1 MTRYAGSIR
10 LGKDVDTLPS
20 WVRKLQPDPSVLPSE
35 DPNDRHKQKTP
46 AQIAYELF
54 PYNWE
59 HTDDMSLYE
68 NAAYDTFEQDFVTE
82 ETSAQTRRV
91 ARNMRSLEKT
101 GKVDD
106 ASFDPNEVHE
116 V

>member
-1 MTRYAGSIR
+1 
-10 LGKDVDTLPS
+10 
-20 WVRKLQPDPSVLPSE
+20 
-35 DPNDRHKQKTP
+35 
-46 AQIAYELF
+46 
-54 PYNWE
+54 
-59 HTDDMSLYE
+59 MSLYE